1 MLPEKKDFLVP
12 KSLDI
17 TRKYLS
23 TEEKALLFDA
33 IFEYELNGVELIDT
47 LNKTILSLAFEQ
59 FKHAAAVNEGKYKQR
74 CERNRESG
82 RLGGIKKAQNQRLK
96 LYD

>member
-1 MLPEKKDFLVP
+1 MLPEKNDFLVP

-47 LNKTILSLAFEQ
+47 LNKTILSLAFEI
-59 FKHAAAVNEGKYKQR
+59 FKHADAVNEEKYKQR
-74 CERNRESG
+74 CERHRESG
-82 RLGGIKKAQNQRLK
+82 RLGGLKKAQNQRLK
-96 LYD
+96 LND